1 MYQLRVPPDWDHLI
15 VKAKGR
21 ILPARALAVL
31 MMQVL
36 QDKYKYEVLE
46 GAPEEAM
53 RAFLVRHMT
62 HKFGTKGLIQERLA
76 R

>member
-1 MYQLRVPPDWDHLI
+1 
-15 VKAKGR
+15 
-21 ILPARALAVL
+21 